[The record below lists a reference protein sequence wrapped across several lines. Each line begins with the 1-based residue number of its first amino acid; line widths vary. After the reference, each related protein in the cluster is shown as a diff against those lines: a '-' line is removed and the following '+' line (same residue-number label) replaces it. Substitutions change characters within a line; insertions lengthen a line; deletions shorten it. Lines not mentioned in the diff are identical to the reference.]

1 MFSVDIA
8 EGNGGDASVINIFKI
23 SPMALENFKKIV
35 SPGSM
40 IDFFGL
46 TQVGRFRSNTC
57 SIDDF
62 AKVLYILAYDI
73 FYQENVKLLI
83 EWNTF
88 GAELMKRLETVFPQ
102 RNDFDEESVAKFK
115 HRIDAKTP
123 SFGLRVK
130 SDNKP
135 ILCQNFKKAVGQ
147 HRITLTDPDTVKEST
162 MFGKLPNGSYAGQSG
177 HDDLIMSS
185 INGCAFMDTV
195 DFTEFVEELFDL
207 VDTKI
212 QDEIESILDR
222 DLKGGNLNYD
232 IYDLV

>member
-1 MFSVDIA
+1 
-8 EGNGGDASVINIFKI
+8 
-23 SPMALENFKKIV
+23 
-35 SPGSM
+35 
-40 IDFFGL
+40 
-46 TQVGRFRSNTC
+46 
-57 SIDDF
+57 
-62 AKVLYILAYDI
+62 
-73 FYQENVKLLI
+73 
-83 EWNTF
+83 
-88 GAELMKRLETVFPQ
+88 MKRLETVFPQ

-147 HRITLTDPDTVKEST
+147 HRIMLTDPDTVKEST

-185 INGCAFMDTV
+185 INGCAFMDTI